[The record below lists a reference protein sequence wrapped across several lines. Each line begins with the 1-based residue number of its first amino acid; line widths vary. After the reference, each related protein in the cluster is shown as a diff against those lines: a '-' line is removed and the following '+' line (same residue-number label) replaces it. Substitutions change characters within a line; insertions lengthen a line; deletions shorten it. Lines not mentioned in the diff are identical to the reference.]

1 MSINQKKGDHDSFF
15 TMSYSVEPPKL
26 IGGAAVLPLDMLE
39 LFGILLKL
47 LGLKLSIPSDPV
59 IDMLGP
65 SLL

>member
-1 MSINQKKGDHDSFF
+1 
-15 TMSYSVEPPKL
+15 MSYSVEPPKL
-26 IGGAAVLPLDMLE
+26 IGGASVLPLDMLE